1 MSVQGPERRLAAV
14 LAADMVGY
22 SRLMEVDERGTLA
35 RLKTHRIELIDPAIA
50 KNNGRIIKTTGD
62 GMLVEFQSVVDAV
75 LCATEVQRRMARRNA
90 DVSPARWMQFRIG
103 INLGDVIVED
113 GDIFGDGVNIAS
125 RLEMLAEPGGICV
138 SAAVRDQVDHRLDD
152 VTFEDLGDQS
162 VKNISR
168 PIRVFRLRL
177 EPDPAIPSEHV
188 TDAAPATVVSRKPS
202 IAVLPLVNMSGDPE
216 QEFFVD
222 GLSEDIITELSRF
235 HELLVIS
242 RNSTFVHKGKA
253 VKVQEVAREFGVD
266 YVLEGSVR
274 KSGDRI
280 RVTVQLIDGETDRHI
295 WAERYDREL
304 EDIFAIQDEMTRAI
318 VATLPGRV
326 EAATHDR
333 AKRKHTDNMAAY
345 ECVLAAK
352 VLHHRSIREDNAEA
366 QRLLDRALAL
376 DPNYAHAHAWKA
388 CVLGQ
393 SWIYGWS
400 ADSEATLQQVVAELE
415 IALALDDNDSDVHR
429 ILAAVNLTRDDHDKA
444 AYHQERALALNP
456 NYDLVVVQQGELL
469 TWLGRP
475 EEGIDWIRKAMRLN
489 PYHPERFWN
498 HLGRACYCAEKY
510 AEAVDAFSRIT
521 RPDHTP
527 SCVPRS
533 DVRADGQRG
542 RGRRACGGGP
552 EARAGIL
559 GRRLPRHPALQA
571 GSRPP
576 APRGWPRSR
585 PACRVDPGRSETG
598 RKDRNGLAQR
608 CRPQHEGL
616 RRKRCDGRSAKLIA
630 AQAHLRIVREA
641 HRDDCLR
648 LDEMRAH
655 QASYRHRRAR
665 LRTSTCWR
673 SAPAS

>member
-1 MSVQGPERRLAAV
+1 MSVPGPERRLAAV

-35 RLKTHRIELIDPAIA
+35 RLKTHRVELIDPAIA

-62 GMLVEFQSVVDAV
+62 GMLVEFHSVVDAV
-75 LCATEVQRRMARRNA
+75 ICATEVQRRMARRNA
-90 DVSPARWMQFRIG
+90 DVSPARWIQFRIG
-103 INLGDVIVED
+103 INLGDVIIED
-113 GDIFGDGVNIAS
+113 DDIFGDGVNIAS

-152 VTFEDLGDQS
+152 AVFEDIGEQM

-168 PIRVFRLRL
+168 PIHAFRVRLKP
-177 EPDPAIPSEHV
+177 ESNAAPGDAQ
-188 TDAAPATVVSRKPS
+188 DAATPTVDSKKPS
-202 IAVLPLVNMSGDPE
+202 IAVLPLANMSGDPE
-216 QEFFVD
+216 QEFFAD

-235 HELLVIS
+235 RELLVIS

-253 VKVQEVAREFGVD
+253 VKVQDVAREFGVD

-274 KSGDRI
+274 KAGDRI
-280 RVTVQLIDGETDRHI
+280 RVTVQLIDGQTDRHV

-304 EDIFAIQDEMTRAI
+304 KDIFAIQDEMTCAI

-333 AKRKHTDNMAAY
+333 AKRKQTSNLPAY

-352 VLHHRSIREDNAEA
+352 VLHHRSSRDDNAEA
-366 QRLLDRALAL
+366 QRLLDRAIVL

-393 SWIYGWS
+393 TWTHGWCAD
-400 ADSEATLQQVVAELE
+400 ADSTFRKVMAELE

-429 ILAAVNLTRDDHDKA
+429 ILAAVNLTRDDHDQA

-475 EEGIDWIRKAMRLN
+475 EEGIEWIRKAMRLN

-498 HLGRACYCAEKY
+498 HLGRAYYCAEKY
-510 AEAVDAFSRIT
+510 AEATDAFSRIT
-521 RPDHTP
+521 RPDHTHHAFLAATFAQMGNAVAAAAHA
-527 SCVPRS
+527 SEVLK
-533 DVRADGQRG
+533 RAPEFSVESYLATLHYKQETDRRRHEDGLVK
-542 RGRRACGGGP
+542 
-552 EARAGIL
+552 AG
-559 GRRLPRHPALQA
+559 LPR
-571 GSRPP
+571 
-576 APRGWPRSR
+576 
-585 PACRVDPGRSETG
+585 
-598 RKDRNGLAQR
+598 
-608 CRPQHEGL
+608 
-616 RRKRCDGRSAKLIA
+616 RSA
-630 AQAHLRIVREA
+630 EA
-641 HRDDCLR
+641 
-648 LDEMRAH
+648 MQGTAG
-655 QASYRHRRAR
+655 
-665 LRTSTCWR
+665 
-673 SAPAS
+673 

>member
-1 MSVQGPERRLAAV
+1 MSVPGPERRLAAV

-22 SRLMEVDERGTLA
+22 SRLMEADERGTLA

-50 KNNGRIIKTTGD
+50 KNRGRVIKTTGD
-62 GMLVEFQSVVDAV
+62 GLLVEFHSVVDAV

-90 DVSPARWMQFRIG
+90 DVSPARWIQFRIG
-103 INLGDVIVED
+103 INLGDVIIED
-113 GDIFGDGVNIAS
+113 DDIFGDGVNIAA

-138 SAAVRDQVDHRLDD
+138 SAAVRDQVDHRLED
-152 VTFEDLGDQS
+152 VVFEDLGDQT

-168 PIRVFRLRL
+168 PIHVFRVRL
-177 EPDPAIPSEHV
+177 EGDPK
-188 TDAAPATVVSRKPS
+188 AAPEGAQDAVQATTVARKPS

-216 QEFFVD
+216 QEFFAD

-235 HELLVIS
+235 RDLLVIS

-274 KSGDRI
+274 KAGDRV
-280 RVTVQLIDGETDRHI
+280 RVTVQLIDAETDRHI
-295 WAERYDREL
+295 WAERYDRQL

-333 AKRKHTDNMAAY
+333 AKRKRTDNLAAY

-352 VLHHRSIREDNAEA
+352 VLHHRSVREDNAQA
-366 QRLLDRALAL
+366 QRLLDRALEL
-376 DPNYAHAHAWKA
+376 DANYAHAHAWKA

-393 SWIYGWS
+393 TWIYGWC
-400 ADSEATLQQVVAELE
+400 ADSDATLRQVVAELE

-456 NYDLVVVQQGELL
+456 NYDLIVVQQGELL

-489 PYHPERFWN
+489 PYHPERFWS

-510 AEAVDAFSRIT
+510 ADAAEAFSRIT
-521 RPDHTP
+521 RPDHSHHAFLAATFAQMGNP
-527 SCVPRS
+527 VAANAHAAEVLKRMPEFSVAGYLATQHYKF
-533 DVRADGQRG
+533 DVDRQRH
-542 RGRRACGGGP
+542 
-552 EARAGIL
+552 EAGLVKAG
-559 GRRLPRHPALQA
+559 LPA
-571 GSRPP
+571 
-576 APRGWPRSR
+576 
-585 PACRVDPGRSETG
+585 
-598 RKDRNGLAQR
+598 
-608 CRPQHEGL
+608 
-616 RRKRCDGRSAKLIA
+616 
-630 AQAHLRIVREA
+630 
-641 HRDDCLR
+641 
-648 LDEMRAH
+648 
-655 QASYRHRRAR
+655 
-665 LRTSTCWR
+665 
-673 SAPAS
+673 